1 MVGFWYPKCGLKQLE
16 KMWREQGLLDSRP
29 LHKIKAGKSI
39 GLKLPRGL
47 GFYIAPSNNQAY
59 FANHFNMLGPAPNAE
74 FTDHWATRD
83 NELVPTFTFC
93 MRATRKLIAHEQ
105 ILVDYGSDF
114 AALEPYQDH
123 VDIGG
128 GDDEEKKDEAPPEGQ
143 EKPRKRKRD
152 SSSSNSTAKE
162 FKPSS
167 GPAPN
172 TPPGD
177 DAEGAKD

>member
-83 NELVPTFTFC
+83 NELVPTFTFR
-93 MRATRKLIAHEQ
+93 MMATRNLIANEQ

-114 AALEPYQDH
+114 AALEPYQDESE
-123 VDIGG
+123 D
-128 GDDEEKKDEAPPEGQ
+128 KKDEAPPEGQ
-143 EKPRKRKRD
+143 EKPRTRKRKLQLD
-152 SSSSNSTAKE
+152 SSSSNNS
-162 FKPSS
+162 KPSS
-167 GPAPN
+167 GPMPN
-172 TPPGD
+172 TPPRTAPADGD
-177 DAEGAKD
+177 

>member
-83 NELVPTFTFC
+83 NELVPTFTFR
-93 MRATRKLIAHEQ
+93 MMATRNLIANEQ

-114 AALEPYQDH
+114 AALEPYQDQGH
-123 VDIGG
+123 LDIGG
-128 GDDEEKKDEAPPEGQ
+128 GDDEDEAPTEGQ

-167 GPAPN
+167 GPVPN
-172 TPPGD
+172 TPPRTPPADGD
-177 DAEGAKD
+177 

>member
-29 LHKIKAGKSI
+29 LHKIKAGKSS

-59 FANHFNMLGPAPNAE
+59 FANHFKMLGPAPNAE

-83 NELVPTFTFC
+83 NELVPTFTFR
-93 MRATRKLIAHEQ
+93 MMATRNLIANEQ

-114 AALEPYQDH
+114 AALEPYQD
-123 VDIGG
+123 
-128 GDDEEKKDEAPPEGQ
+128 ESEEAPPEGQ
-143 EKPRKRKRD
+143 EKPRTRKRKLKLD
-152 SSSSNSTAKE
+152 SSSSNNS
-162 FKPSS
+162 KPSS
-167 GPAPN
+167 GPMPN
-172 TPPGD
+172 TPPRTAPADGD
-177 DAEGAKD
+177 

>member
-29 LHKIKAGKSI
+29 LHKIKAGKSS

-83 NELVPTFTFC
+83 NELVPTFTFR
-93 MRATRKLIAHEQ
+93 MMATRNLIANEQ

-114 AALEPYQDH
+114 AALEPYQDQ
-123 VDIGG
+123 GG

-143 EKPRKRKRD
+143 EKTRKRKRD

>member
-83 NELVPTFTFC
+83 NELVPTFTFR
-93 MRATRKLIAHEQ
+93 MMATRNLIANEQ

-114 AALEPYQDH
+114 AALEPYQDQGH
-123 VDIGG
+123 LEIGG

-143 EKPRKRKRD
+143 RKRKRMPD
-152 SSSSNSTAKE
+152 SSSSNSS
-162 FKPSS
+162 KPSS

-172 TPPGD
+172 TPPCTPPADGD
-177 DAEGAKD
+177 

>member
-59 FANHFNMLGPAPNAE
+59 FANHFKMLGPAPNAE

-83 NELVPTFTFC
+83 NELVPTFTFR
-93 MRATRKLIAHEQ
+93 MMATRNLIANEQ

-114 AALEPYQDH
+114 AALEPYQDESE
-123 VDIGG
+123 D
-128 GDDEEKKDEAPPEGQ
+128 KKDEAPPEGQ
-143 EKPRKRKRD
+143 EKPRTRKRKLHLD
-152 SSSSNSTAKE
+152 SSSSNNS
-162 FKPSS
+162 KPSS
-167 GPAPN
+167 GPMPN
-172 TPPGD
+172 TPPRTAPADGD
-177 DAEGAKD
+177 